1 VFKETP
7 AKALTEAHC
16 YSRQSCSKLLLIDDI
31 SIWFS
36 DKMLF
41 TLTKVKKLENGI

>member
-16 YSRQSCSKLLLIDDI
+16 YSRLGCTKLLLVDVIF
-31 SIWFS
+31 IWFS

-41 TLTKVKKLENGI
+41 TLIMREN